1 MKNYLRFLSP
11 VMLLLMAVMFGGGK
25 ILAQTSEKFDFVG
38 WKFTTADSW
47 STNYAQHTVSGNVVD
62 VVFSSANKQ
71 SSNASITDCPV
82 TKGKPITVSLKDPNS
97 YNITGVKLLL
107 KQWGSKNQTVTLNV
121 SANGKDFTP
130 TSEKSPNFELNAS
143 SLTTKA
149 LQFTFSSTSNQVG
162 VQSIEIFYEKEN
174 GKTKTTLSFPTPSY
188 TYELGQDGG
197 MVTIEDNIAVLKD
210 KDGKDIS
217 DATGKIT
224 YSVESS
230 VEDFAILGDENSSGI
245 IVDTNKEGTATVTA
259 TFDAAGTD
267 EKYSTSTATYT
278 IKVTKHQTTLSFGE
292 AYDGKTINVNLGDEF
307 TAPTATLTP
316 NIEGAT
322 IKYSS
327 NNTAVATVDVTTG
340 AVTIVGAGTTVITAD
355 FVGDDTYV
363 ASKASYTINVIKVIT
378 SIADLKKQGL
388 DDNTEKNFTL
398 KLTDAVV
405 SYVHGANAYMEDASA
420 GILVY
425 LQGKQ
430 TLVAGQKFNGLVEVK
445 AQTYNSLPEITSW
458 APTAS
463 MTTETVTELPLQVV
477 TVEELINNY
486 DKYEG
491 RRVKVLGATV
501 FKAFSNKNGEITQ
514 NGLSITLRA
523 GATNIKATRNDIV
536 NVIGFPS
543 VYETKDTRTIQL
555 AIWEKSAIEV
565 INTETLTTSAGGYAT
580 YSADYAVNYSDLGLT
595 AYTLTVDETN
605 KTVTAKEFTGVV
617 PAGGAVLVKG
627 DASKAYTLTPATTEG
642 DAFVTDLQT
651 GATKADGTQYG
662 FTTKFG
668 TPAFAQVQ
676 PNQDI
681 PAKKGYIVLNG
692 ASAAKYSICFDGEAT
707 GIQTIEAASA
717 ANDAMYNL
725 AGQRVDKAYKGIVIV
740 NGKKYLN
747 K

>member
-11 VMLLLMAVMFGGGK
+11 VMLLIMAVMFGGGK
-25 ILAQTSEKFDFVG
+25 ILAQTSVSLTLSKDVKFGTESESTLKQNGVTWKVTTKSGEIKNYYNDDYYNGQQFGVKNTPWNGTFSTSDIVGKITKIDVAANTGGAASLSVKVGNTDFLSSGKATVNVVKKKNGINTYTFVG
-38 WKFTTADSW
+38 NATGEIV
-47 STNYAQHTVSGNVVD
+47 VSLNG
-62 VVFSSANKQ
+62 
-71 SSNASITDCPV
+71 
-82 TKGKPITVSLKDPNS
+82 TKAACYLGGITV
-97 YNITGVKLLL
+97 T
-107 KQWGSKNQTVTLNV
+107 
-121 SANGKDFTP
+121 
-130 TSEKSPNFELNAS
+130 
-143 SLTTKA
+143 
-149 LQFTFSSTSNQVG
+149 
-162 VQSIEIFYEKEN
+162 YEDD
-174 GKTKTTLSFPTPSY
+174 GKTATTLSFPTSSY
-188 TYELGQDGG
+188 TYEVAQNEGT
-197 MVTIEDNIAVLKD
+197 VTIEDNIAVLKD
-210 KDGKDIS
+210 KDGKEIS

-230 VEDFAILGDENSSGI
+230 VENFAILGVDENSSGI
-245 IVDTNKEGTATVTA
+245 IVNTNKEGTATVTA

-278 IKVTKHQTTLSFGE
+278 IKVTKRQTTLSFGE
-292 AYDGKTINVNLGDEF
+292 TYDGKTINAYLGDEF

-327 NNTAVATVDVTTG
+327 NNPAVANVDETTG
-340 AVTIVGAGTTVITAD
+340 AVTIVGAGTTVITAT
-355 FVGDDTYV
+355 FAGDDTYA
-363 ASKASYTINVIKVIT
+363 ASKASYTINVINVIK
-378 SIADLKKQGL
+378 SIADLKKQL
-388 DDNTEKNFTL
+388 DKTEKNFTL

-405 SYVHGANAYMEDASA
+405 SYVYGIRAYIEDASA

-425 LQGKQ
+425 LEGKQ

-463 MTTETVTELPLQVV
+463 MTTETVTELPLKVV

-491 RRVKVLGATV
+491 CRVKVLGATV
-501 FKAFSNKNGEITQ
+501 SKAFSNKNGEITQ
-514 NGLSITLRA
+514 NGSSITLRA
-523 GATNIKATRNDIV
+523 GDNKIKATLNDIV
-536 NVIGFPS
+536 NVIGFP
-543 VYETKDTRTIQL
+543 TIFYTEKQL
-555 AIWEKSAIEV
+555 AIWEQSAI
-565 INTETLTTSAGGYAT
+565 TETLTTSAGGYAT
-580 YSADYAVNYSDLGLT
+580 YSADYAVNYSELGLT

-605 KTVTAKEFTGVV
+605 KTVTAKAFTGVV

-627 DASKAYTLTPATTEG
+627 TASKAYTLTPATTEG
-642 DAFVTDLQT
+642 DATFATDLKT

-662 FTTKFG
+662 FTSKSG
-668 TPAFAQVQ
+668 TPAFAQVVSG
-676 PNQDI
+676 QDI
-681 PAKKGYIVLNG
+681 PAKKGYIVLKG
-692 ASAAKYSICFDGEAT
+692 ASAAKYSICFDDEAT

-717 ANDAMYNL
+717 ANAAMYNL

>member
-1 MKNYLRFLSP
+1 MK
-11 VMLLLMAVMFGGGK
+11 
-25 ILAQTSEKFDFVG
+25 
-38 WKFTTADSW
+38 
-47 STNYAQHTVSGNVVD
+47 
-62 VVFSSANKQ
+62 
-71 SSNASITDCPV
+71 
-82 TKGKPITVSLKDPNS
+82 
-97 YNITGVKLLL
+97 
-107 KQWGSKNQTVTLNV
+107 
-121 SANGKDFTP
+121 
-130 TSEKSPNFELNAS
+130 
-143 SLTTKA
+143 
-149 LQFTFSSTSNQVG
+149 
-162 VQSIEIFYEKEN
+162 SIEVTYKEDD
-174 GKTKTTLSFPTPSY
+174 GKTQTTLSFPTPSY
-188 TYELGQDGG
+188 TYEVGQNGG
-197 MVTIEDNIAVLKD
+197 TVTIEDNIAVLKD
-210 KDGKDIS
+210 KDGKEIS

-230 VEDFAILGDENSSGI
+230 VENFAILGDENSSGI

-278 IKVTKHQTTLSFGE
+278 IKVTKCQTTLSFGE
-292 AYDGKTINVNLGDEF
+292 TYDGKTINVNLGDEF

-327 NNTAVATVDVTTG
+327 NNSAVANVDETTG

-355 FVGDDTYV
+355 FAGDDTYA

-378 SIADLKKQGL
+378 SIADLKKQEL
-388 DDNTEKNFTL
+388 DKTEKSFTL

-405 SYVHGANAYMEDASA
+405 SYVYEDRAYLEDASA
-420 GILVY
+420 GILVF
-425 LQGKQ
+425 LKGAQ
-430 TLVAGQKFNGLVEVK
+430 TLTAGQKFNGLVDVVAK
-445 AQTYNSLPEITSW
+445 TWYALPEITSW

-486 DKYEG
+486 EKYEG

-501 FKAFSNKNGEITQ
+501 SKAFSNKNGKITQ
-514 NGLSITLRA
+514 NGSSITLRA
-523 GATNIKATRNDIV
+523 GDNNIETTLKDIV

-543 VYETKDTRTIQL
+543 VYETEETRTIQL
-555 AIWEKSAIEV
+555 AIWEQSAIEV
-565 INTETLTTSAGGYAT
+565 IKTETLTTSAKGYAT
-580 YSADYAVNYSDLGLT
+580 YSADYAVNYSELGLT
-595 AYTLTVDETN
+595 AYTLTVDESK

-627 DASKAYTLTPATTEG
+627 TATSTAYTLTPATTEG
-642 DAFVTDLQT
+642 DTNFATDLKT
-651 GATKADGTQYG
+651 GATTADGTQYG
-662 FTTKFG
+662 FTSKSG
-668 TPAFAQVQ
+668 TPAFAQVVSGQ
-676 PNQDI
+676 EI

-692 ASAAKYSICFDGEAT
+692 ASAAKYSICFGDEAT

-717 ANDAMYNL
+717 ANAAMYNL